1 MSTATDTR
9 TPDQINEGVWKV
21 RVAADHRP
29 DGMIARRGY
38 VKIDGVTWGDQ
49 GVYEAIIVLR
59 PGYTTLDS
67 AKRIIEIGN
76 PLTNVLP
83 ISARRI
89 SSDRGSFTDT
99 FTWPAFRV

>member
-1 MSTATDTR
+1 MSTTTDTR

-49 GVYEAIIVLR
+49 GVYEATIVLR
-59 PGYTTLDS
+59 PGRTTLDS
-67 AKRIIEIGN
+67 AKKIIEHGN

-83 ISARRI
+83 ITAWRI
-89 SSDRGSFTDT
+89 ADDGETVLGT
-99 FTWPAFRV
+99 FTWPAFRI